1 MTNAAATVRVLRE
14 VTVQNGTD
22 DEVVAISGEPAV
34 AGDVFILDRIVN
46 HAKLSSRVTVVDSRP
61 VVVNGSVRYRL
72 RLKPLD
78 EAGTDTHSRTR

>member
-1 MTNAAATVRVLRE
+1 MTGRRGHCRYGMTNAAATVRVLRE

-46 HAKLSSRVTVVDSRP
+46 HAKLSSRVTRRRQPSGSGERVRP
-61 VVVNGSVRYRL
+61 VSASF
-72 RLKPLD
+72 
-78 EAGTDTHSRTR
+78 EAAL